1 MIFVHDDCKQLV
13 YLTNLNK
20 YTSATHEKE
29 QPINNMNEAF
39 TLTTLQCKRANQY
52 VHFGEVKCSSS
63 QKND

>member
-52 VHFGEVKCSSS
+52 VQTFW
-63 QKND
+63 

>member
-29 QPINNMNEAF
+29 QPINNMNVAINN
-39 TLTTLQCKRANQY
+39 TPMQKSKSICTNIL
-52 VHFGEVKCSSS
+52 VK
-63 QKND
+63 